1 MAEKD
6 KFRTETYL
14 LAYFDSVVE
23 STKRRISIA
32 RFFIER
38 IDIDKQLLSRFV
50 TEAVS
55 VNTLCF
61 LMINVK
67 E

>member
-23 STKRRISIA
+23 STKRRIRIA
-32 RFFIER
+32 TFFIER
-38 IDIDKQLLSRFV
+38 IDIDKLLLSRFV